1 MNKYTLL
8 LGSNIDP
15 RQHYLMEACMELER
29 NCGIIIN
36 KSSIYES
43 DAWGFDSTR
52 FLNQALVI
60 ETNFAPLD
68 LLSQTQQIELQ
79 LGRNRAKESNQNYE
93 ARIID
98 IDLIFCDNQIIDLPT
113 LTIPHPK
120 IAERRFVLTPL
131 AELMPDFIPPQK
143 NKTIQNML
151 LSCPDKGNVEIFTT

>member
-29 NCGIIIN
+29 NCGIIIS

-60 ETNFAPLD
+60 ETNLSPLD
-68 LLSQTQQIELQ
+68 LLSQTQQIELH
-79 LGRNRAKESNQNYE
+79 LGRNRSKKSSQNYE
-93 ARIID
+93 ARTID
-98 IDLIFCDNQIIDLPT
+98 IDLIFCDNQIIDFPT
-113 LTIPHPK
+113 LSIPHPK
-120 IAERRFVLTPL
+120 ITERRFVLTPL
-131 AELMPDFIPPQK
+131 AELMPNFVHPQK
-143 NKTIQNML
+143 NKTIQNLL